1 MEQMDWMDGKD
12 TETIDDLWYW
22 YLTGEKRDTFPPEY
36 ERVFESYRRV
46 YKLFPGDPRCF
57 ECDIPLGGFSSF
69 LLRPWGSRPSSFS
82 PRFCSHCEGFA
93 RSREAG
99 AEVELS
105 LLFADVRD
113 STVLAEK
120 IGTYKFKELIKRFY
134 KASSGVL
141 IEHNA
146 MVNRLMGDQVIALFV
161 PRFAGK
167 DHAKVAIQA
176 ARELLHVTG
185 HDDPNGP
192 WVSVGIGVHTG
203 RAFVGVVG
211 SKSGVNEIAVLGSA
225 ANLAA
230 RLSSQAADGEVLIS
244 DDTVR
249 SAGFNTSGLESRTL
263 SLKGISTP
271 VVTSVIQLTSIH

>member
-1 MEQMDWMDGKD
+1 MDRMDWMDGKD

-22 YLTGEKRDTFPPEY
+22 YLTGEKRATFPEAY
-36 ERVFESYRRV
+36 ERVFDSYRRV

-57 ECDIPLGGFSSF
+57 ECDIPLGGLSSY

-82 PRFCSHCEGFA
+82 PKFCSHCEGFA

-120 IGTYKFKELIKRFY
+120 IGTYEFKELIKHFY

-185 HDDPNGP
+185 HDDPDGP
-192 WVSVGIGVHTG
+192 WVSVGIEVHTG